1 MKCIERY
8 ENGNYEVNEEIDG
21 VKQGKATFYYKNCE
35 DKIKEEFYYVD
46 NVRTGESLLLF
57 QEGIEKRCYKND
69 RLEGLSVKYF
79 LDGRIEESR
88 YGNQKEK
95 IAFAFDELRDILGM
109 ESKERDYTI
118 NGLEEDKKNGYK
130 VFIKEAQ
137 TILTEYANLNKKLE
151 K

>member
-1 MKCIERY
+1 MTAI
-8 ENGNYEVNEEIDG
+8 
-21 VKQGKATFYYKNCE
+21 
-35 DKIKEEFYYVD
+35 
-46 NVRTGESLLLF
+46 VRSMLLF

>member
-1 MKCIERY
+1 M
-8 ENGNYEVNEEIDG
+8 
-21 VKQGKATFYYKNCE
+21 A
-35 DKIKEEFYYVD
+35 
-46 NVRTGESLLLF
+46 
-57 QEGIEKRCYKND
+57 
-69 RLEGLSVKYF
+69 VKYF
-79 LDGRIEESR
+79 LNGRIKESR

-95 IAFAFDELRDILGM
+95 IAFALDELRDILGM
-109 ESKERDYTI
+109 KPKKRDYTI

>member
-1 MKCIERY
+1 
-8 ENGNYEVNEEIDG
+8 
-21 VKQGKATFYYKNCE
+21 
-35 DKIKEEFYYVD
+35 
-46 NVRTGESLLLF
+46 
-57 QEGIEKRCYKND
+57 
-69 RLEGLSVKYF
+69 
-79 LDGRIEESR
+79 
-88 YGNQKEK
+88 
-95 IAFAFDELRDILGM
+95 M